1 MHDFTVLSMS
11 NIRIQSKKRVSS
23 IALNNRDPLQHS
35 NFTDSKIHGNL
46 STPIA
51 MNELSINT
59 EECSKRPVL
68 KDISNLV
75 NHNHGSITVKVQKNK
90 KKTKPEQSY
99 HKSYKGHRSITA
111 ILHYSPL
118 SSSLCSTKIYDFES
132 TYSDYGDDIYN
143 FLCQLQKRYS
153 PHPFPLEHSHSN
165 PEYGTNNNAIDDE
178 EITPN
183 MRRILVDWLS
193 EVVEDYHL
201 KIETFHLATNYLDR
215 YLSVKTVPKA
225 YLQLLGASSLLIA
238 SKFEESCPCRIK
250 ELVEVCNGCYTIE
263 QIGLMERKII
273 TTLEFGLHA
282 ATIHTFIYCILAK
295 KFINDYQLY
304 SITQDKSRTYFIQF
318 LSELCLSNYELL
330 QYSYE
335 EISRAILHIALL
347 YLNRSQKQSQ
357 RSSSFFILCQQ
368 ILDMITDSYYETVP
382 GIVSKYSSERYQN
395 IAYTNL
401 IYCNRYD
408 PR

>member
-1 MHDFTVLSMS
+1 MS

-23 IALNNRDPLQHS
+23 IALNNKDSLNHS
-35 NFTDSKIHGNL
+35 NLVDPKIHENL
-46 STPIA
+46 SNPIT
-51 MNELSINT
+51 MTGLSINA
-59 EECSKRPVL
+59 EECSKRPAL

-75 NHNHGSITVKVQKNK
+75 NHSHGPITVKVQKSRK
-90 KKTKPEQSY
+90 KIKPEHSA
-99 HKSYKGHRSITA
+99 HKSYKSHGSITA
-111 ILHYSPL
+111 ILNYSPL
-118 SSSLCSTKIYDFES
+118 SSSLCTIKIYDFEF
-132 TYSDYGDDIYN
+132 TYSDYADDIYN
-143 FLCQLQKRYS
+143 FLCKLQKRYS

-165 PEYGTNNNAIDDE
+165 SQHDINNNNIGNE

-183 MRRILVDWLS
+183 MRRILIDWLS

-238 SKFEESCPCRIK
+238 SKFEESCSCRIK

-282 ATIHTFIYCILAK
+282 ATIHTFIYCTLAK
-295 KFINDYQLY
+295 KFINDHQLY
-304 SITQDKSRTYFIQF
+304 SITQDKPRTYFIQF

-335 EISRAILHIALL
+335 EISKAILHIALL
-347 YLNRSQKQSQ
+347 HLNRAQRQLQ
-357 RSSSFFILCQQ
+357 RSSSFFILCQH
-368 ILDMITDSYYETVP
+368 ILDMITDSYYETIP

-395 IAYTNL
+395 IAHTNIVYL
-401 IYCNRYD
+401 NHHD
-408 PR
+408 SK